1 MHPVIR
7 VFTDR
12 IEMQNP
18 GKFMFPLAEL
28 RKQIHSMPRNPILS
42 KLFRFARLSENA
54 GYGIDKMLM
63 WEQKRGK
70 VDFTDDV
77 VSSTI
82 IFYFERD
89 DIRFSINDT
98 QGDAQDGTME
108 TTPQKSSQKSSQKVL
123 ELISVDDKI
132 TTQEMADKLEIS
144 RRAVAKTIAKLQSAG
159 ILRRVGPDKG
169 GHWEII
175 TTDQ

>member
-1 MHPVIR
+1 MGWDDEWG
-7 VFTDR
+7 T
-12 IEMQNP
+12 
-18 GKFMFPLAEL
+18 A
-28 RKQIHSMPRNPILS
+28 ILTS
-42 KLFRFARLSENA
+42 KPYRYARLGENA

-98 QGDAQDGTME
+98 QGDTQDDTQGDTQDD
-108 TTPQKSSQKSSQKVL
+108 TQGDTQGIDAIIIQAIRKNPQ
-123 ELISVDDKI
+123 I
-132 TTQEMADKLEIS
+132 TTEELAQIANKSIATIK
-144 RRAVAKTIAKLQSAG
+144 RHIAKLSDV
-159 ILRRVGPDKG
+159 RYVGSG
-169 GHWEII
+169 YSGHWEII
-175 TTDQ
+175 PTDWQPTEEQKMIGREIGAGKLL

>member
-1 MHPVIR
+1 MTSRSRRQH
-7 VFTDR
+7 
-12 IEMQNP
+12 
-18 GKFMFPLAEL
+18 A
-28 RKQIHSMPRNPILS
+28 H
-42 KLFRFARLSENA
+42 LSENA
-54 GYGIDKMLM
+54 GYGIDRMLM

-70 VDFTDDV
+70 VDCTDDV
-77 VSSTI
+77 VSLTI

-89 DIRFSINDT
+89 DVRFSVSGT
-98 QGDAQDGTME
+98 QDGTQDGTTE
-108 TTPQKSSQKSSQKVL
+108 TTPQKSSQKVL

-175 TTDQ
+175 PTNR

>member
-1 MHPVIR
+1 
-7 VFTDR
+7 
-12 IEMQNP
+12 MQNP
-18 GKFMFPLAEL
+18 GKFMFPLSEL

-89 DIRFSINDT
+89 DVCSSVSDT
-98 QGDAQDGTME
+98 QGGTQDGTME

-144 RRAVAKTIAKLQSAG
+144 RRAVAKTIAKLQSVG

-169 GHWEII
+169 GHWEIVP
-175 TTDQ
+175 TDR

>member
-1 MHPVIR
+1 MTSRSRRQH
-7 VFTDR
+7 
-12 IEMQNP
+12 
-18 GKFMFPLAEL
+18 
-28 RKQIHSMPRNPILS
+28 
-42 KLFRFARLSENA
+42 ARLSENA
-54 GYGIDKMLM
+54 GYAIDKMLM

-98 QGDAQDGTME
+98 QGDTQDGTME
-108 TTPQKSSQKSSQKVL
+108 TTPQKSSQKSAQKSSQKVL

-144 RRAVAKTIAKLQSAG
+144 RRAVAKTIAKLQSVG

-175 TTDQ
+175 STNR

>member
-1 MHPVIR
+1 M
-7 VFTDR
+7 
-12 IEMQNP
+12 
-18 GKFMFPLAEL
+18 
-28 RKQIHSMPRNPILS
+28 
-42 KLFRFARLSENA
+42 
-54 GYGIDKMLM
+54 
-63 WEQKRGK
+63 
-70 VDFTDDV
+70 DFTDDV

-98 QGDAQDGTME
+98 QGYTQGGTTE

-159 ILRRVGPDKG
+159 ILRRVGSDKG

-175 TTDQ
+175 PTD

>member
-1 MHPVIR
+1 MTTT
-7 VFTDR
+7 VFR
-12 IEMQNP
+12 Y
-18 GKFMFPLAEL
+18 
-28 RKQIHSMPRNPILS
+28 
-42 KLFRFARLSENA
+42 ARLGENA

-89 DIRFSINDT
+89 DVRFSVSGT
-98 QGDAQDGTME
+98 QDGTQE
-108 TTPQKSSQKSSQKVL
+108 KSSQKTPQETPQKTPQKIL
-123 ELISVDDKI
+123 ELVKEDAYI
-132 TTQEMADKLEIS
+132 TTQRMADLIGIDRS
-144 RRAVAKTIAKLQSAG
+144 NVARAIKKLQLQG

-169 GHWEII
+169 GYWEII
-175 TTDQ
+175 STDQ

>member
-1 MHPVIR
+1 MTSRSRRQH
-7 VFTDR
+7 
-12 IEMQNP
+12 
-18 GKFMFPLAEL
+18 
-28 RKQIHSMPRNPILS
+28 
-42 KLFRFARLSENA
+42 ARLSENA

-82 IFYFERD
+82 VFYLNKAED
-89 DIRFSINDT
+89 TLRFSISDT
-98 QGDAQDGTME
+98 QGGTQGGTME

-175 TTDQ
+175 PTDR